1 MAGRPP
7 ISHKLA
13 IVHWMPLELY
23 PPTINLIRHLADTGR
38 WEIDVH
44 TSANVHGLEE
54 FSYPG
59 VKIHRSPPPVGSARH
74 RLAAYVRFHLGTP
87 VSLAAQRPELTM
99 YFEPQSSFPVF
110 LARFAGSRP
119 PLFVHHHE
127 YYEPQEFLAPGM
139 RLPRLFHRIEKA
151 RLFPKAS
158 WISHTNE
165 ERARL
170 FERDTARSTSQVTR
184 ILPNLPPS
192 SWSAIASAVTRPK
205 DGPIRFVYVGS
216 LSLRH
221 TYIGQLVEWIAAQ
234 APETV
239 TLDVHSY
246 NTDAATKNFLLEHQ
260 SERIRFFPQ
269 GVPYDSLPSLLP
281 QYDIGLIL
289 YKAEN
294 ANFQHNASN
303 KLFEY
308 LACGLDVV
316 FPDKMR
322 EVMKYADENVT
333 PRIMPASFDT
343 GEGLSVERFQRR
355 FDLRQRDSGLSAET
369 VLDNLEQAMLSAI
382 ENG

>member
-1 MAGRPP
+1 
-7 ISHKLA
+7 
-13 IVHWMPLELY
+13 MPLELY

-44 TSANVHGLEE
+44 TSANVHGLAD

-59 VKIHRSPPPVGSARH
+59 VQVHRSPSPVGSALH
-74 RLAAYVRFHLGTP
+74 RLTSYVRFHLGTP
-87 VSLAAQRPELTM
+87 VSLATRRPDLVM

-110 LARFAGSRP
+110 AARLAGSRP

-139 RLPRLFHRIEKA
+139 RLPRLFHKIEQA

-170 FERDTARSTSQVTR
+170 FEADTSGVTAGVTR

-192 SWSAIASAVTRPK
+192 SWTGTAARVSRTAS
-205 DGPIRFVYVGS
+205 GPIRFVYVGS

-234 APETV
+234 PAESV
-239 TLDVHSY
+239 ALDVYSY
-246 NTDAATKNFLLEHQ
+246 NTDAATKTFLLE
-260 SERIRFFPQ
+260 SAGDRIRFFPE

-316 FPDKMR
+316 FPDTMR
-322 EVMKYADENVT
+322 EVMKYAGENVT
-333 PRIMPASFDT
+333 PRIMPVSFDT

-355 FDLRQRDSGLSAET
+355 SGLKKRESDYRAET
-369 VLDNLEQAMLSAI
+369 VLDNLEQSMLRAVESADR
-382 ENG
+382 E